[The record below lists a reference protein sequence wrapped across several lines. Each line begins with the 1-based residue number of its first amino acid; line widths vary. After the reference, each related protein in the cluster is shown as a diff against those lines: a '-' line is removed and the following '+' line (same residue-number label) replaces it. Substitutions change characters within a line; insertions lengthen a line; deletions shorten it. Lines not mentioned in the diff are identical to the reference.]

1 LKPERVV
8 SRDYEWAT
16 LSGFVGHPDEH
27 LRIGVVSGQR
37 RVGKSYLLRALT
49 EASGGLHITAV
60 AEEAAPAAR
69 QRFAADIA
77 RYAGIRPKLIGSG
90 ASWEALLTSA
100 INVVVQRQGRS
111 GLLVIDELP
120 YWLGHSPEIPGLL
133 QFSYDRSHADEGHRG
148 GRVVL
153 CGSAMSVMTTLLSG
167 TKALR
172 GRAAVDLRM
181 APFDLPT
188 TANLWGITDRPAAL
202 RMHAALGG
210 SPGYRA
216 LSPREA
222 PQSVAEFDEWV
233 ADSLLNPGQ
242 ALFSRSE
249 AEYLLREDPNF
260 SGSTLHYGIINA
272 VARGA
277 SSPAKIGGLLERDRT
292 TLARPLTALI
302 DAGYLRHD
310 NDPLTTR
317 RPVITIADPIIRF
330 HNLITVAQT
339 SLVESGRAAQARQEA
354 RNTFAAQ
361 ILGPHF
367 ESCARDWLRRHA
379 VPRAAEHA
387 EGQWPEP
394 TTPDRQ
400 PELLQP
406 EAVDPERGADLRPE
420 PQLRS

>member
-1 LKPERVV
+1 
-8 SRDYEWAT
+8 
-16 LSGFVGHPDEH
+16 
-27 LRIGVVSGQR
+27 
-37 RVGKSYLLRALT
+37 
-49 EASGGLHITAV
+49 
-60 AEEAAPAAR
+60 
-69 QRFAADIA
+69 
-77 RYAGIRPKLIGSG
+77 
-90 ASWEALLTSA
+90 
-100 INVVVQRQGRS
+100 
-111 GLLVIDELP
+111 
-120 YWLGHSPEIPGLL
+120 
-133 QFSYDRSHADEGHRG
+133 
-148 GRVVL
+148 
-153 CGSAMSVMTTLLSG
+153 
-167 TKALR
+167 
-172 GRAAVDLRM
+172 
-181 APFDLPT
+181 
-188 TANLWGITDRPAAL
+188 
-202 RMHAALGG
+202 MHAALGG

-339 SLVESGRAAQARQEA
+339 SLVESGRAAQAWQEA